1 MFDIND
7 IVQHRR
13 TGKIGKVIAYG
24 CQLSE
29 SNYCLILKVRG
40 LKDLPIQPITDTED
54 TIDKWSS
61 WQKDSQRF
69 LLPKSPGNKVAA

>member
-1 MFDIND
+1 MFNVND

-29 SNYCLILKVRG
+29 STYSLTLKVGG
-40 LKDLPIQPITDTED
+40 LKNVPIQPITED

-69 LLPKSPGNKVAA
+69 LLPKSPGNQVAA